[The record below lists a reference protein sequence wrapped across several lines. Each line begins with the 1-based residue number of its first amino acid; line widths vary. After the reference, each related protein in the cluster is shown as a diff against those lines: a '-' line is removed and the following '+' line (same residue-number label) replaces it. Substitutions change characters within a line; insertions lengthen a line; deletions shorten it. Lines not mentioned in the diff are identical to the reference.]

1 MPAAHTDDLFRDTF
15 RIPKRKAQVPAAR
28 ARVRGVL
35 EKWGFNCIASDVE
48 LVACELVT
56 NAVVHCR
63 VPLAEIQV
71 AVHLDGGAVV
81 LEISDPDG
89 ERLPLVRMAC
99 SPDEVEG
106 GRGLLL
112 VAALSDSWG
121 CRKLEYG
128 KCVWARFAV
137 AGDRPGG
144 LA

>member
-1 MPAAHTDDLFRDTF
+1 MPAAHTDDMFRDAF

-35 EKWGFNCIASDVE
+35 EKWGFNSPASEVE

-63 VPLAEIQV
+63 VAVAEIQV
-71 AVHLDGGAVV
+71 AVHLDGGDVV
-81 LEISDPDG
+81 LEISDPDR
-89 ERLPLVRMAC
+89 ERLPHVRM
-99 SPDEVEG
+99 SK
-106 GRGLLL
+106 
-112 VAALSDSWG
+112 SWG

-137 AGDRPGG
+137 AGNRPGES
-144 LA
+144 A

>member
-35 EKWGFNCIASDVE
+35 EKWGFNCIAANLE

-56 NAVVHCR
+56 SAVAHCR
-63 VPLAEIQV
+63 VALAEIQV
-71 AVHLDGGAVV
+71 AVHLDGGDVV

-99 SPDEVEG
+99 SPDEAEG
-106 GRGLLL
+106 GCGLLL
-112 VAALSDSWG
+112 VAALSNSWG
-121 CRKLEYG
+121 CLKLEYD